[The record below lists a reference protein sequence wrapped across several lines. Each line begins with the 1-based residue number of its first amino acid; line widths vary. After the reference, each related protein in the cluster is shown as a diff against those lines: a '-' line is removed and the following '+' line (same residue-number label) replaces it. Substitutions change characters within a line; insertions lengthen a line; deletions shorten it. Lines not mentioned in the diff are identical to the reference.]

1 MPEVL
6 MAKRPSSV
14 DGIVAMSLQKALAV
28 TFVACLLASCATIGA
43 IEVSGDPAALP
54 LFRTFRVLEVQF
66 AFATDI
72 NSEQVAKISSEL
84 RAAAVSALEE
94 RGYEQAA
101 DADMLIAL
109 AALSRPT
116 LPAQDQST
124 GGSTLHHV
132 DTSVLDSGQPS
143 TPPQSEIPSAHAGRE
158 GDLMLSLLDPRTQ
171 RAVWLASSNGAA
183 TTPAEA
189 LRKARATYAAMVARL
204 PKAPPRAGGGPP

>member
-1 MPEVL
+1 
-6 MAKRPSSV
+6 
-14 DGIVAMSLQKALAV
+14 MSLHKALSI
-28 TFVACLLASCATIGA
+28 TFVACLLATCATIGP

-54 LFRTFRVLEVQF
+54 TFRTFRVLEVQF

-84 RAAAVSALEE
+84 RAAAVSALEQ

-116 LPAQDQST
+116 LDAQGEAS
-124 GGSTLHHV
+124 GGSALHHV

-143 TPPQSEIPSAHAGRE
+143 TPPQSAIPSAHTGRD
-158 GDLMLSLLDPRTQ
+158 GDLLLSLLDPKTQ
-171 RAVWLASSNGAA
+171 RTVWLASSSGAA

-189 LRKARATYAAMVARL
+189 LRNARATYAAMVAKL
-204 PKAPPRAGGGPP
+204 PQALPRAGGGTP

>member
-1 MPEVL
+1 
-6 MAKRPSSV
+6 
-14 DGIVAMSLQKALAV
+14 MSLHKALSV
-28 TFVACLLASCATIGA
+28 TFVACLLATCATIGP

-54 LFRTFRVLEVQF
+54 TFRTFRVLEVQF

-84 RAAAVSALEE
+84 RAAAVSALEQ

-116 LPAQDQST
+116 LDAQGEAS
-124 GGSTLHHV
+124 GGSALHHV

-143 TPPQSEIPSAHAGRE
+143 TPPQSAIPSAHTGRD
-158 GDLMLSLLDPRTQ
+158 GDLLLSLLDPKTQ
-171 RAVWLASSNGAA
+171 RTVWLASSSGAA

-189 LRKARATYAAMVARL
+189 LRNARATYAAMVAKL
-204 PKAPPRAGGGPP
+204 PQALPRAGGGTP